1 MMVNAPTEA
10 AAAVPDQ
17 QVQQQQQQQQGA
29 GDQSGPGHL
38 INDAKVGSEGKL
50 FVGG

>member
-17 QVQQQQQQQQGA
+17 QVQQQQQGA

>member
-10 AAAVPDQ
+10 AAAAVPDQ
-17 QVQQQQQQQQGA
+17 QVQQQQQGA

>member
-10 AAAVPDQ
+10 AAAAVPDQ
-17 QVQQQQQQQQGA
+17 QVQQQQQQGA